1 MKIAIL
7 GTKGIPNQY
16 GGFEQFAEYL
26 SVGLVERGHE
36 VTVYS
41 PHFHPYKES
50 NFKGVRIK
58 HIFCPENILG
68 GGAHFIYDHLCL
80 SDAYKNNDFDII
92 YEAGYASCAP
102 SLQYFRSK
110 KKKPLVFTNMDG
122 LEWKRNKWN
131 KLVQKLTLK
140 SEKLAV
146 HQSHILIADNIGI
159 HNYLLKT
166 YNKDSYFIPY
176 GADLEVNHDLL
187 SLNST
192 GLTKEKYYLVIAR
205 LEPENNIEKIVQ
217 AFIQS
222 QSTDTLAIVGGLK
235 TKHAK
240 ELLLKYNDSKAKIL
254 FLGSIYD
261 KKILDS
267 LRFYS
272 KAYFHGHSV
281 GGTNPSLL
289 EAMADESF
297 IIAHDNEFNRSV
309 LEDNALFFSDV
320 ADLATT
326 ITKVQEERNQKHELF
341 AKRNIELIRQKYNW
355 RAIIES
361 HENLFLKSLE
371 SRKGL

>member
-50 NFKGVRIK
+50 NFKGVAIK
-58 HIFCPENILG
+58 HIFCPESILG

-110 KKKPLVFTNMDG
+110 QKKPLVFTNMDG

-131 KLVQKLTLK
+131 KFVQNLTLR

-159 HNYLLKT
+159 HNYILRT

-176 GADLEVNHDLL
+176 GADLEVSHNVS
-187 SLNST
+187 SLDSL
-192 GLTKEKYYLVIAR
+192 GLTKEKYFLVIAR
-205 LEPENNIEKIVQ
+205 LEPENNIEKIIQ
-217 AFIQS
+217 AFILS
-222 QSTDTLAIVGGLK
+222 KSTDTLAIVGGLK

-240 ELLLKYNDSKAKIL
+240 ELLKYSDSGKIL

-261 KKILDS
+261 KKVLDS

-309 LEDNALFFSDV
+309 LEDNALFFADV
-320 ADLATT
+320 NDLAAT
-326 ITKVQEERNQKHELF
+326 ITKVQEQRDQNYSVF
-341 AKRNIELIRQKYNW
+341 AKRNIDLIREKYNW
-355 RAIIES
+355 KTIIES
-361 HENLFLKSLE
+361 HESLFLKCLE
-371 SRKGL
+371 NVKG